1 MPVGWYIVDPPMSG
15 TLASTLK
22 KLEASITA
30 GITLTGTQASTLQKV
45 QAALSGTAS
54 PAGGMDSTLQKVQS
68 DLSGLVH
75 PIGSMDSTLQK
86 VSSNLVGAQEY
97 TGTLAS
103 TLQKVQAAM
112 VGEQPE
118 SGVAASTLQ
127 KVQASLSG
135 VQVLPKIGTITEDW
149 TAFTTKW
156 NTRVGASNANG
167 VLNLNSS
174 GANARAGDSVF
185 AYDLTSSAMF
195 TEVPLAPSNTWFY
208 AYSGAFDGSSYA
220 GFRVNS
226 GSIFFFETVVG
237 TEDNISIAYTAG
249 AHKWWRLREA
259 AGTLYWETSS
269 DGINWVIRRSK
280 ANGQSYTSVYPEFW
294 VNANNGVAQFD
305 NFNLPK
311 VKSRPIRVMTRHR
324 LR

>member
-15 TLASTLK
+15 TMASTLK
-22 KLEASITA
+22 KLQADLTA
-30 GITLTGTQASTLQKV
+30 GITLTGAQASTLQKV
-45 QAALSGTAS
+45 QAALSGTVS
-54 PAGGMDSTLQKVQS
+54 PAGGMASTLQKVQS
-68 DLSGLVH
+68 DLNGLVH

-86 VSSNLVGAQEY
+86 VSSSLVGAQEY

-103 TLQKVQAAM
+103 TLQKVQATLA
-112 VGEQPE
+112 GEQPE

-127 KVQASLSG
+127 KVQSSLSG

-149 TAFTTKW
+149 AAFTTKW
-156 NTRVGASNANG
+156 NTRVGASLSNG

-174 GANARAGDSVF
+174 GADARAGDSVF
-185 AYDLTSSAMF
+185 GYDLTDSAMF
-195 TEVPLAPSNTWFY
+195 TEVPLATTDTWFY
-208 AYSGAFDGSSYA
+208 TYSGSFNGSSYA
-220 GFRVNS
+220 GFRKF
-226 GSIFFFETVVG
+226 GSNLVFRETVAGVDSD
-237 TEDNISIAYTAG
+237 TQIAYSLG

-269 DGINWVIRRSK
+269 DGINWTIRRSK
-280 ANGQSYTSVYPEFW
+280 AVGQSYSITYPEHF
-294 VNANNGVAQFD
+294 VTTGTGVGQFD